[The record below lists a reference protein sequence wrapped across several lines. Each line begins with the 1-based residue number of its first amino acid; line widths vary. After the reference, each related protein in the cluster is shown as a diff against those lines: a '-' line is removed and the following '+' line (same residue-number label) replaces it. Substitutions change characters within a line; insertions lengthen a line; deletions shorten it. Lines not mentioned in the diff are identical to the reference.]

1 MLNCPNK
8 NNAMIT
14 ILTQR
19 NSIANHYIAELRD
32 IAIQKDRMR
41 FRKNIERIG
50 EAIAFKISETFSYSM
65 QEIETP
71 LGVAKM
77 NTLEEQPVIVS
88 IMRAGLPFHQGFL
101 NVFDQADSGFLAAYR
116 HTKKSGE
123 FEIHKQYESVPNL
136 DNKIVI
142 IVDPMLATG
151 KSLALCCQELL
162 NSYNIKELHIAA
174 IIASDEGLEFV
185 KNEIPNA
192 HFWMGDVDKELTT
205 KAYIVPGL
213 GDAGDLAYGSKH

>member
-1 MLNCPNK
+1 
-8 NNAMIT
+8 MIT

-32 IAIQKDRMR
+32 ATIQKDRMR

-50 EAIAFKISETFSYSM
+50 EIIAYKISETLTFDT

-71 LGVAKM
+71 LGVANM
-77 NTLEEQPVIVS
+77 NLIEEQPVIIS

-101 NVFDQADSGFLAAYR
+101 NTFDQADSGFLAAYR

-151 KSLALCCQELL
+151 KSLAICCQELVDK
-162 NSYNIKELHIAA
+162 YAIKELHIAA
-174 IIASDEGLEFV
+174 IIASEEGLSYV
-185 KNEIPNA
+185 KSSIPQA
-192 HFWMGDVDKELTT
+192 QFWIGDVDKELTT